1 MFATNLG
8 VLASKFNQAVNTRG
22 KALLDALSVPMSK
35 VADLTV
41 DTLCAS
47 LEISG
52 IDFAGA
58 RAYLLIGRWVL
69 SSSGTVKLSFG
80 GVTADYYHTQSF
92 WYDYTNRGASGAVS
106 TTGMELFW
114 NNKSAANS
122 FLTETL
128 LIQGRQYEDGTD
140 DPYQIAALTRCEA
153 QGSSYYNGG
162 LEVGLAKLPYSAL
175 PSSILLTAS
184 ATVLNEGTNV
194 RLFRVG

>member
-1 MFATNLG
+1 MFATSLG
-8 VLASKFNQAVNTRG
+8 PLTRLFDQAVNTRG
-22 KALLDALSVPMSK
+22 KALLDAKSLPLSK
-35 VADLTV
+35 IADVTV
-41 DTLCAS
+41 ESLCAS
-47 LEISG
+47 VEITG
-52 IDFAGA
+52 IDFAA
-58 RAYLLIGRWVL
+58 DRNYLLIGRWVL

-153 QGSSYYNGG
+153 QGSSNYNGG